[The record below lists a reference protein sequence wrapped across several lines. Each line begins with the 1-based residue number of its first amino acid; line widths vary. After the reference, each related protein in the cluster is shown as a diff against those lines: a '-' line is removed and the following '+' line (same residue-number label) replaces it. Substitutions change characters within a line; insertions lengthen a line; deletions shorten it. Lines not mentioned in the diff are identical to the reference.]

1 MDYSGSPYHPLP
13 GEDPSSKA
21 KRAKQSSKNWM
32 KFRNEKVAQ
41 STSRF
46 RRTIMIDR
54 LIFIAFIVAVIAF
67 LLILF

>member
-1 MDYSGSPYHPLP
+1 MGYSGSPYHPLP
-13 GEDPSSKA
+13 GDPSSKA

-54 LIFIAFIVAVIAF
+54 LIFIAFIVTVIAF